1 MKKIVFALFLCLF
14 TFSTLNAQK
23 IEMKKSFGENMFYQN
38 DKKLNPNQLKELLKN
53 NSEAFELMKSAK
65 SNYTWATILGGA
77 GGALVG
83 FPIGTAIGGGDAKWE
98 LAGAG
103 AALILVA
110 IPILKN
116 YNKKAKKAVEL
127 YNEGIP
133 SVSSNFLP
141 EFNLSF
147 KGTSMGISMNF

>member
-1 MKKIVFALFLCLF
+1 MKKLILSIVFCIVA
-14 TFSTLNAQK
+14 FSSINAQK

-38 DKKLNPNQLKELLKN
+38 DKKLKPSQLTELLKSN
-53 NSEAFELMKSAK
+53 TEAFDLMKSAK
-65 SNYTWATILGGA
+65 SNYTWATVLGGA

-110 IPILKN
+110 IPILNN
-116 YNKKAKKAVEL
+116 YNKKAKKAVEI
-127 YNEGIP
+127 YNNGIP
-133 SVSSNFLP
+133 SVSSSFNP
-141 EFNLSF
+141 EFNF
-147 KGTSMGISMNF
+147 NIKGTNMGISMSF